1 MRVTLPFEI
10 ILPDS
15 TTGHLPLFA
24 EADLAR
30 VSNDHGNICTVRRE
44 ILNSGT
50 LLSVTTE
57 AYSAT
62 GYRGVRYA
70 APDVGLPQPNDTMFA
85 YHNRRWYQW
94 NAILQAWVITSG
106 PSGWVGAWDT
116 EDAAEHAV
124 TAVGDTFYA
133 DDELPRRVQRVTAY
147 TAPAAA
153 DVDYAC
159 LPEPSILAL
168 QNRPLLPAPDSTNI
182 GEFVEVNAAGDG
194 YVTAAVALEEEIYAI
209 PPDDI
214 TQVGD
219 LITMANIPPLTDGLL
234 LYFTAEGAN
243 TAGLTLSIEGTT
255 YNVLKSAGASGA
267 ELFEG
272 GEIENGLPLQLVYDN
287 GEGTFYWFGTV
298 LGSAAR
304 RDVGTEQN
312 ELVALNDNG
321 RISSTLLGENPVVG
335 YSLSFTAT
343 GPAWT
348 EEVSGGGGGGDD
360 AYDWATEGNDAILI
374 PALKIPDLDAA
385 KIVSGTF
392 DRDRIPFDAGTVE
405 SFLESQITY
414 TGSGT
419 SLEFD
424 GHGTGNAVFGSIK
437 AFQYRAAFTASD
449 SGLRAS
455 YNGDAFAN
463 IIIKASNGINRQMTL
478 NDFTRYDYFLIQ
490 KASPN
495 WVLVGGSVAAS
506 RHPDSYTNTLAD
518 NRIAPWARNF
528 SPSGTAPTV
537 RLGTGTAGTS
547 TFLRGDGTWA
557 AAGGGTTLD
566 IAGLPNLPS
575 FEISD
580 LDVMVTED
588 VSDSNTQKHF
598 TIGELADRLADG
610 SSITATGGTLTAAA
624 GGGGGD
630 ITAVTTAINSGLE
643 GGDTDGDVALSLDV
657 SNLQSYISTISS
669 ADHVALSDEGEA
681 GDPTRRLSLNQLAHW
696 QSLQDN
702 GGIAATNGQFHI
714 QPDELLLSTT
724 PANHDRL
731 IGWDQSASV
740 TRAFQFDTLR
750 SFLRDGVVD
759 GGSVSGT
766 TLTLERSGLSDVTI
780 TGLPSGGGGLTS
792 VLTESPISGTG
803 TAGDPVT
810 VADGTI
816 NLQHLVAGA
825 RYHRGDWNSVQIYAR
840 GQSVEHD
847 GHLWVN
853 ALGTS
858 AGDEPTSTSTV
869 WFRIDHHEN
878 ETRDEGTSL
887 GEAHIFDCVGA
898 GITCTLSN
906 GVLSIN
912 VVSGSGGL
920 SITSLPNIPSTSM
933 ADRDVMV
940 LEDVSDSDTQKH
952 FTLGEL
958 AARLA
963 DQTTITSAGG
973 TLSAVAGED
982 GTLAHTLLGSVTLAA
997 TPNADA
1003 AFVVPLTSEPEDGG
1017 LIQIK
1022 ITSGTGTGVFA
1033 AGITYV
1039 SSTFSSDDYNDLTVV
1054 TTPGMSETLY
1064 GANALV
1070 VSTAR
1075 PNTNKLPSV
1084 GGAIS
1089 VNRGASTMFI
1099 RQTDYANRYGLSTVN
1114 VYMVAVDGAG
1124 GGGATLDIYDQL
1136 TFLTDNA
1143 DSIRFT
1149 GSGVTASLIGQ
1160 DVRVFVPGGGTAD
1173 GVLDGGSYTGGTL
1186 TLERSVGA
1194 DVTVTGLTEPFDLH
1208 DDVTRS
1214 ITAMAAND
1222 RLLISDEGAA
1232 GDPNVWINFRN
1243 LLNSLRGITSSN
1255 NATPQGVDRLF
1266 ITDESES
1273 GDPVEYITI
1282 DALRTAIGT
1291 ADGVVDGGSVAGT
1304 TMTLTRTVGADIAIT
1319 GLDPFDTAPIFA
1331 GNPAGA
1337 DRILIRDVSQ
1347 GTTEYLSFLSFKG
1360 DVSPQLRDEGTQTG
1374 TYFDILNFTGDGVT
1388 CSQNGTLATCNI
1400 PGGGGGGDPFD
1411 LHDDVTVLLTTL
1423 DAADRLVLSDESMSG
1438 DPNEYTT
1445 VQGLLDGFRDITNVA
1460 GGNNSSPTDTD
1471 RIFISQEAL
1480 PFDPVKYTTIAQ
1492 LRTVI
1497 GGGGF
1502 EIHDLPQQTQQL
1514 ATTDRIPLSD
1524 ESASGDPNEYMTA
1537 FNFFSSIRDVVNT
1550 NRTTPLDNDRMY
1562 VTREDTAGDP
1572 LGYITVAQLQTRIGG
1587 GGGTT
1592 LSIAGLP
1599 QESSS
1604 DLADTDIMVIENVS
1618 ESNVQR
1624 RLTMGSL
1631 SAFLADGSTITSAGG
1646 KLTSVGPTA
1655 EQLVPTGGVPGNV
1668 LTRVGATGAEFSGP
1682 VGDGV
1687 VEGGSVTGTTLTL
1700 RRTQSLADVTITGL
1714 PSGGGTADGVLDGGS
1729 YAGGTLTL
1737 GRSVGADVTIT
1748 GLPEPFDLHDDV
1760 TTEITSLG
1768 PSDRLLVSDESRL
1781 GDPNQYTTAQGLLNG
1796 FRDMTNVTGG
1806 NNSSP
1811 NDLDRIFISD
1821 EDVAFDP
1828 VKYTT
1833 VGQLRTVI
1841 GAEPFHLHNDV
1852 TTANNFLDR
1861 NDRILVSDESIGGDP
1876 NEYMTAR
1883 SFLNGLRDI
1892 IDNNAYNNPTPQDAD
1907 RLFISDESAVAD
1919 PVDYITMGQLKTAIT
1934 ADVEFTPLHTQEIAR
1949 GNTNVTFFATGFTG
1963 WTDRTLLHRE
1973 HRASCDPV
1981 ERYETE
1987 TFTIFVDELMSIPA
2001 TTAGTAFDLDGA
2013 DRNGLGMHFTD
2024 RGSGA
2029 VVHLAI
2035 FGRTAAGELLAGL
2048 EGSTVGGFHPLRAV
2062 AQ

>member
-1 MRVTLPFEI
+1 M
-10 ILPDS
+10 DNS
-15 TTGHLPLFA
+15 TYNPTSF
-24 EADLAR
+24 
-30 VSNDHGNICTVRRE
+30 
-44 ILNSGT
+44 
-50 LLSVTTE
+50 
-57 AYSAT
+57 YS
-62 GYRGVRYA
+62 R
-70 APDVGLPQPNDTMFA
+70 P
-85 YHNRRWYQW
+85 
-94 NAILQAWVITSG
+94 
-106 PSGWVGAWDT
+106 
-116 EDAAEHAV
+116 
-124 TAVGDTFYA
+124 
-133 DDELPRRVQRVTAY
+133 LPR
-147 TAPAAA
+147 
-153 DVDYAC
+153 
-159 LPEPSILAL
+159 
-168 QNRPLLPAPDSTNI
+168 
-182 GEFVEVNAAGDG
+182 
-194 YVTAAVALEEEIYAI
+194 
-209 PPDDI
+209 
-214 TQVGD
+214 
-219 LITMANIPPLTDGLL
+219 M
-234 LYFTAEGAN
+234 
-243 TAGLTLSIEGTT
+243 
-255 YNVLKSAGASGA
+255 
-267 ELFEG
+267 
-272 GEIENGLPLQLVYDN
+272 
-287 GEGTFYWFGTV
+287 
-298 LGSAAR
+298 
-304 RDVGTEQN
+304 
-312 ELVALNDNG
+312 
-321 RISSTLLGENPVVG
+321 
-335 YSLSFTAT
+335 
-343 GPAWT
+343 
-348 EEVSGGGGGGDD
+348 
-360 AYDWATEGNDAILI
+360 
-374 PALKIPDLDAA
+374 
-385 KIVSGTF
+385 
-392 DRDRIPFDAGTVE
+392 
-405 SFLESQITY
+405 
-414 TGSGT
+414 
-419 SLEFD
+419 
-424 GHGTGNAVFGSIK
+424 
-437 AFQYRAAFTASD
+437 
-449 SGLRAS
+449 
-455 YNGDAFAN
+455 
-463 IIIKASNGINRQMTL
+463 
-478 NDFTRYDYFLIQ
+478 
-490 KASPN
+490 
-495 WVLVGGSVAAS
+495 
-506 RHPDSYTNTLAD
+506 
-518 NRIAPWARNF
+518 
-528 SPSGTAPTV
+528 
-537 RLGTGTAGTS
+537 
-547 TFLRGDGTWA
+547 
-557 AAGGGTTLD
+557 
-566 IAGLPNLPS
+566 
-575 FEISD
+575 
-580 LDVMVTED
+580 
-588 VSDSNTQKHF
+588 
-598 TIGELADRLADG
+598 
-610 SSITATGGTLTAAA
+610 
-624 GGGGGD
+624 
-630 ITAVTTAINSGLE
+630 
-643 GGDTDGDVALSLDV
+643 
-657 SNLQSYISTISS
+657 
-669 ADHVALSDEGEA
+669 
-681 GDPTRRLSLNQLAHW
+681 
-696 QSLQDN
+696 
-702 GGIAATNGQFHI
+702 
-714 QPDELLLSTT
+714 
-724 PANHDRL
+724 HDRL

-750 SFLRDGVVD
+750 SFFRDGVVD

-780 TGLPSGGGGLTS
+780 TGLPSGGGGLAS

-803 TAGDPVT
+803 ATGDPVT

-920 SITSLPNIPSTSM
+920 SIASLPNIPSTSM
-933 ADRDVMV
+933 ADTDVMV
-940 LEDVSDSDTQKH
+940 LEDASDSDTQKQ
-952 FTLGEL
+952 FTLGAL

-963 DQTTITSAGG
+963 DGTTITSDSG

-1099 RQTDYANRYGLSTVN
+1099 RQTDYANRYGLSTVD
-1114 VYMVAVDGAG
+1114 VYMVAVEGAG

-1497 GGGGF
+1497 GGGGGF
-1502 EIHDLPQQTQQL
+1502 EIHDLPQQTQLL
-1514 ATTDRIPLSD
+1514 ATNDRIPISD
-1524 ESASGDPNEYMTA
+1524 ESASGDPNEYLTA
-1537 FNFFSSIRDVVNT
+1537 FNFFSSIRDVVST

-1587 GGGTT
+1587 
-1592 LSIAGLP
+1592 
-1599 QESSS
+1599 
-1604 DLADTDIMVIENVS
+1604 
-1618 ESNVQR
+1618 
-1624 RLTMGSL
+1624 
-1631 SAFLADGSTITSAGG
+1631 
-1646 KLTSVGPTA
+1646 
-1655 EQLVPTGGVPGNV
+1655 
-1668 LTRVGATGAEFSGP
+1668 
-1682 VGDGV
+1682 
-1687 VEGGSVTGTTLTL
+1687 
-1700 RRTQSLADVTITGL
+1700 
-1714 PSGGGTADGVLDGGS
+1714 
-1729 YAGGTLTL
+1729 
-1737 GRSVGADVTIT
+1737 
-1748 GLPEPFDLHDDV
+1748 
-1760 TTEITSLG
+1760 
-1768 PSDRLLVSDESRL
+1768 
-1781 GDPNQYTTAQGLLNG
+1781 
-1796 FRDMTNVTGG
+1796 
-1806 NNSSP
+1806 
-1811 NDLDRIFISD
+1811 
-1821 EDVAFDP
+1821 
-1828 VKYTT
+1828 
-1833 VGQLRTVI
+1833 
-1841 GAEPFHLHNDV
+1841 
-1852 TTANNFLDR
+1852 
-1861 NDRILVSDESIGGDP
+1861 
-1876 NEYMTAR
+1876 
-1883 SFLNGLRDI
+1883 
-1892 IDNNAYNNPTPQDAD
+1892 
-1907 RLFISDESAVAD
+1907 
-1919 PVDYITMGQLKTAIT
+1919 
-1934 ADVEFTPLHTQEIAR
+1934 
-1949 GNTNVTFFATGFTG
+1949 
-1963 WTDRTLLHRE
+1963 
-1973 HRASCDPV
+1973 
-1981 ERYETE
+1981 
-1987 TFTIFVDELMSIPA
+1987 
-2001 TTAGTAFDLDGA
+2001 
-2013 DRNGLGMHFTD
+2013 
-2024 RGSGA
+2024 
-2029 VVHLAI
+2029 
-2035 FGRTAAGELLAGL
+2035 
-2048 EGSTVGGFHPLRAV
+2048 
-2062 AQ
+2062 

>member
-1 MRVTLPFEI
+1 M
-10 ILPDS
+10 
-15 TTGHLPLFA
+15 
-24 EADLAR
+24 
-30 VSNDHGNICTVRRE
+30 
-44 ILNSGT
+44 
-50 LLSVTTE
+50 
-57 AYSAT
+57 
-62 GYRGVRYA
+62 
-70 APDVGLPQPNDTMFA
+70 
-85 YHNRRWYQW
+85 
-94 NAILQAWVITSG
+94 VIS
-106 PSGWVGAWDT
+106 
-116 EDAAEHAV
+116 
-124 TAVGDTFYA
+124 
-133 DDELPRRVQRVTAY
+133 
-147 TAPAAA
+147 
-153 DVDYAC
+153 
-159 LPEPSILAL
+159 
-168 QNRPLLPAPDSTNI
+168 
-182 GEFVEVNAAGDG
+182 
-194 YVTAAVALEEEIYAI
+194 
-209 PPDDI
+209 
-214 TQVGD
+214 
-219 LITMANIPPLTDGLL
+219 
-234 LYFTAEGAN
+234 
-243 TAGLTLSIEGTT
+243 
-255 YNVLKSAGASGA
+255 
-267 ELFEG
+267 
-272 GEIENGLPLQLVYDN
+272 
-287 GEGTFYWFGTV
+287 
-298 LGSAAR
+298 
-304 RDVGTEQN
+304 
-312 ELVALNDNG
+312 
-321 RISSTLLGENPVVG
+321 
-335 YSLSFTAT
+335 
-343 GPAWT
+343 
-348 EEVSGGGGGGDD
+348 
-360 AYDWATEGNDAILI
+360 
-374 PALKIPDLDAA
+374 
-385 KIVSGTF
+385 
-392 DRDRIPFDAGTVE
+392 
-405 SFLESQITY
+405 
-414 TGSGT
+414 
-419 SLEFD
+419 
-424 GHGTGNAVFGSIK
+424 
-437 AFQYRAAFTASD
+437 
-449 SGLRAS
+449 
-455 YNGDAFAN
+455 
-463 IIIKASNGINRQMTL
+463 
-478 NDFTRYDYFLIQ
+478 
-490 KASPN
+490 
-495 WVLVGGSVAAS
+495 
-506 RHPDSYTNTLAD
+506 
-518 NRIAPWARNF
+518 
-528 SPSGTAPTV
+528 
-537 RLGTGTAGTS
+537 
-547 TFLRGDGTWA
+547 
-557 AAGGGTTLD
+557 
-566 IAGLPNLPS
+566 
-575 FEISD
+575 
-580 LDVMVTED
+580 ED

-598 TIGELADRLADG
+598 TIGALAACG
-610 SSITATGGTLTAAA
+610 SACGRNQHFTATGGTLTAAA

-750 SFLRDGVVD
+750 SFFRDGVVD

-780 TGLPSGGGGLTS
+780 TGLPSGGGGLAS
-792 VLTESPISGTG
+792 VLTESPVSGTG
-803 TAGDPVT
+803 ATGDPVT

-816 NLQHLVAGA
+816 NLTHLATGA
-825 RYHRGDWNSVQIYAR
+825 RYHRGNWSSTQVYVR
-840 GQSVEHD
+840 SQSVEHV
-847 GHLWVN
+847 GHLWIN
-853 ALGTS
+853 ALGS
-858 AGDEPTSTSTV
+858 SLGDTPSETSTV
-869 WFRIDHHEN
+869 WYRIDHRPTAIHDQGTVLTEN
-878 ETRDEGTSL
+878 ANVINFVGT
-887 GEAHIFDCVGA
+887 
-898 GITCTLSN
+898 
-906 GVLSIN
+906 GVTATASDYDVTVTIP
-912 VVSGSGGL
+912 GGGGGGL

-940 LEDVSDSDTQKH
+940 LEDVSDSDTQKQ

-982 GTLAHTLLGSVTLAA
+982 GTLAHTLLGSVTLTA

-1319 GLDPFDTAPIFA
+1319 GIDPFDTAPIFA

-1497 GGGGF
+1497 GGGGGGF
-1502 EIHDLPQQTQQL
+1502 EIHDLPVQLQQL
-1514 ATTDRIPLSD
+1514 ASTDRIPISD

-1550 NRTTPLDNDRMY
+1550 NRTT
-1562 VTREDTAGDP
+1562 
-1572 LGYITVAQLQTRIGG
+1572 
-1587 GGGTT
+1587 
-1592 LSIAGLP
+1592 
-1599 QESSS
+1599 
-1604 DLADTDIMVIENVS
+1604 
-1618 ESNVQR
+1618 
-1624 RLTMGSL
+1624 
-1631 SAFLADGSTITSAGG
+1631 SAG
-1646 KLTSVGPTA
+1646 
-1655 EQLVPTGGVPGNV
+1655 Q
-1668 LTRVGATGAEFSGP
+1668 
-1682 VGDGV
+1682 
-1687 VEGGSVTGTTLTL
+1687 
-1700 RRTQSLADVTITGL
+1700 
-1714 PSGGGTADGVLDGGS
+1714 
-1729 YAGGTLTL
+1729 
-1737 GRSVGADVTIT
+1737 
-1748 GLPEPFDLHDDV
+1748 
-1760 TTEITSLG
+1760 
-1768 PSDRLLVSDESRL
+1768 
-1781 GDPNQYTTAQGLLNG
+1781 
-1796 FRDMTNVTGG
+1796 
-1806 NNSSP
+1806 
-1811 NDLDRIFISD
+1811 
-1821 EDVAFDP
+1821 
-1828 VKYTT
+1828 
-1833 VGQLRTVI
+1833 
-1841 GAEPFHLHNDV
+1841 
-1852 TTANNFLDR
+1852 
-1861 NDRILVSDESIGGDP
+1861 
-1876 NEYMTAR
+1876 MTAC
-1883 SFLNGLRDI
+1883 
-1892 IDNNAYNNPTPQDAD
+1892 
-1907 RLFISDESAVAD
+1907 
-1919 PVDYITMGQLKTAIT
+1919 M
-1934 ADVEFTPLHTQEIAR
+1934 
-1949 GNTNVTFFATGFTG
+1949 
-1963 WTDRTLLHRE
+1963 
-1973 HRASCDPV
+1973 
-1981 ERYETE
+1981 
-1987 TFTIFVDELMSIPA
+1987 
-2001 TTAGTAFDLDGA
+2001 
-2013 DRNGLGMHFTD
+2013 
-2024 RGSGA
+2024 
-2029 VVHLAI
+2029 
-2035 FGRTAAGELLAGL
+2035 
-2048 EGSTVGGFHPLRAV
+2048 
-2062 AQ
+2062 